1 MSKYI
6 SHGPEFK
13 ISNLHQYEWVN
24 ALTDV
29 DCLQNCLAV
38 LIVLRKCGHKNV
50 SQLTHVVS
58 YSSWY
63 PRNGA

>member
-38 LIVLRKCGHKNV
+38 LIVFGKCGQFW
-50 SQLTHVVS
+50 S
-58 YSSWY
+58 
-63 PRNGA
+63 